1 MVARTGHV
9 WHVGSERLNLIH
21 VSIADASIVLVN
33 SKLTMFRPTSSQA
46 LSQCIIDSSNQYCI
60 LHNSIWPTF
69 KLLLLIKNLNN
80 H

>member
-33 SKLTMFRPTSSQA
+33 SKLTTFRPTSSQA
-46 LSQCIIDSSNQYCI
+46 LSRCIID
-60 LHNSIWPTF
+60 LFHNLPSQSCDWCKT
-69 KLLLLIKNLNN
+69 LSQSLG
-80 H
+80 